1 MRLILL
7 NPGGLAALVA
17 VAVPVVVHLLL
28 RRRARRILFPS
39 LRFVRPSNAAAVRLR
54 SITDWPLLLVRC
66 AIVAAA
72 AFALTRPLL
81 VTPARRDA
89 WNARTARAIVV
100 DVTPTAGDLSAYVE
114 EERRGAF
121 TSTVIRA
128 QAIDEGIA
136 EAVGWLRA
144 APPARRE
151 VLVLSDFQLGTIDR
165 LTIDRV
171 PDSVGVRLRQV
182 ASKGPSVAEPD
193 VQITV
198 QASERDS
205 ALAQAALRAAGQE
218 SGRPSDRRVVIYT
231 QGTRPPDSLGSLRA
245 PWMAAAAT
253 VVANARAGAVD
264 ERSMVV
270 VLDAPASSFE
280 LPRSIRAIRRALLAP
295 SAWQELEPDR
305 MPAATL
311 AAWSRP
317 APPIGGVTAEQ
328 ADEDDGR
335 WFWLAT
341 LAFIAIETW
350 LRRRMD
356 AGRAERSAVETARA
370 A

>member
-1 MRLILL
+1 
-7 NPGGLAALVA
+7 
-17 VAVPVVVHLLL
+17 
-28 RRRARRILFPS
+28 
-39 LRFVRPSNAAAVRLR
+39 
-54 SITDWPLLLVRC
+54 
-66 AIVAAA
+66 
-72 AFALTRPLL
+72 
-81 VTPARRDA
+81 
-89 WNARTARAIVV
+89 
-100 DVTPTAGDLSAYVE
+100 
-114 EERRGAF
+114 
-121 TSTVIRA
+121 
-128 QAIDEGIA
+128 
-136 EAVGWLRA
+136 
-144 APPARRE
+144 
-151 VLVLSDFQLGTIDR
+151 
-165 LTIDRV
+165 
-171 PDSVGVRLRQV
+171 
-182 ASKGPSVAEPD
+182 
-193 VQITV
+193 
-198 QASERDS
+198 
-205 ALAQAALRAAGQE
+205 
-218 SGRPSDRRVVIYT
+218 
-231 QGTRPPDSLGSLRA
+231 
-245 PWMAAAAT
+245 MAAAAT